1 MMIFMILAFVALA
14 GFAILIAIPAM
25 IIGGLF
31 WLITL
36 PFRLF
41 FGILGMVFG
50 LVFGAF
56 GLFFGLVGAIFRV
69 VFGIFGAILG
79 LIFGPLLLLLLGVA
93 LVGGLIVG
101 LFSLL
106 APLVPVILLALVGW
120 GIYRISTNRPSP
132 SSPSF

>member
-1 MMIFMILAFVALA
+1 MLTFIFLVLA
-14 GFAILIAIPAM
+14 GCAALIALPLL
-25 IIGGLF
+25 IIGGIF
-31 WLITL
+31 WLIML

-41 FGILGMVFG
+41 FGILGLVFG

-56 GLFFGLVGAIFRV
+56 GLVFGVVGWIFRL
-69 VFGIFGAILG
+69 VFGVFGAILG
-79 LIFGPLLLLLLGVA
+79 LIFGPLLLLILGVA

-106 APLVPVILLALVGW
+106 APLVPVILLGLVGW

-132 SSPSF
+132 SF

>member
-1 MMIFMILAFVALA
+1 MLTFILLLLA
-14 GFAILIAIPAM
+14 GFAALVALPLL
-25 IIGGLF
+25 IIGGIF
-31 WLITL
+31 WLIML

-41 FGILGMVFG
+41 FGVLGLVFG

-56 GLFFGLVGAIFRV
+56 GLVFGLVGWIFRL
-69 VFGIFGAILG
+69 VFGVFGAILG
-79 LIFGPLLLLLLGVA
+79 LIFGPLLLLILGVA

-106 APLVPVILLALVGW
+106 APLMPVILLGLVGW

-132 SSPSF
+132 SF

>member
-1 MMIFMILAFVALA
+1 MLTFIFLVLA
-14 GFAILIAIPAM
+14 GFAALIVLPVL
-25 IIGGLF
+25 IIGGIF

-41 FGILGMVFG
+41 FGIVGLVFS

-56 GLFFGLVGAIFRV
+56 GLFFGLVGWVFRI

-79 LIFGPLLLLLLGVA
+79 LIFGPILLLLLGVA

-106 APLVPVILLALVGW
+106 APLVPVILLGLVGW

-132 SSPSF
+132 TF

>member
-1 MMIFMILAFVALA
+1 MLTFLFLVLAGFVALVA
-14 GFAILIAIPAM
+14 LPVL
-25 IIGGLF
+25 IIGGIF

-41 FGILGMVFG
+41 FGIVGLVFS

-56 GLFFGLVGAIFRV
+56 GLFFGLVGWIFRV
-69 VFGIFGAILG
+69 VFGVFGAILG

-106 APLVPVILLALVGW
+106 APLVPVILLGLVGW

-132 SSPSF
+132 TF